1 MRRAAIQQAVS
12 AKMQCTT
19 VQEDLL
25 AQKPTCGFGV
35 TCTTPSKDWPH
46 PQHGRVNMSLAKS
59 RTTRRVCS
67 MDELSFVPRCF
78 PHTIACRSHGRLHT
92 EIALLWTSAVD
103 SHGKTTTRM
112 LRTRH
117 DIHSVVAMCIALPPL
132 IEPSLPMGF
141 EHRERHCIPK
151 AAEDPTFARFV
162 ESCIR

>member
-19 VQEDLL
+19 VQKDLL

-67 MDELSFVPRCF
+67 MDELSFVPRWF
-78 PHTIACRSHGRLHT
+78 PHTIACRSPGRLHT

-103 SHGKTTTRM
+103 SHGEDYDTHAADTTRHTLCGGYARCFTTTNRAVSS
-112 LRTRH
+112 
-117 DIHSVVAMCIALPPL
+117 DAV
-132 IEPSLPMGF
+132 
-141 EHRERHCIPK
+141 
-151 AAEDPTFARFV
+151 
-162 ESCIR
+162 

>member
-67 MDELSFVPRCF
+67 MDELSFVPRWF
-78 PHTIACRSHGRLHT
+78 PHTIACRSPGRLHT
-92 EIALLWTSAVD
+92 KIALLWTSAVD

-117 DIHSVVAMCIALPPL
+117 DMRFVVAMCIALPPP
-132 IEPSLPMGF
+132 IEPSLPTRF
-141 EHRERHCIPK
+141 EHGER
-151 AAEDPTFARFV
+151 
-162 ESCIR
+162 